1 MTARRAAGAR
11 GGAARIATGLAP
23 LATVMLAACA
33 AKPAAPLPVVP
44 AIAHPTAMRA
54 PISDPLRIRAPRPDV
69 TFPDLVPDL
78 GEEPRWP
85 LTGMQHPS
93 LQPSFDV
100 ADALAEPGI
109 TWTDLC
115 ARNVDRR
122 RDPSHRD
129 ELVYLA
135 GWCAAQQ
142 HDAAAAVGLLAQ
154 VRNSAVP
161 GIAHAVGFDIANILV
176 DSQDAEH
183 ADQILVAT
191 QLRSVELYD
200 LLAAAYFEIGRN
212 DDALQA
218 TAAALQLDSRH
229 AAAATCHRLAR
240 AALLGP
246 EASRGFE
253 VDELTS
259 ASHSRAPDPVCVELA
274 AEVACVADPDV
285 GCRDYNATHHIDLSI
300 EHLAALVEHWR
311 EPRDGGEWMDV
322 ALRIHELG
330 PHIQT
335 LAMESVALDAA
346 VVGSECDVRRLQLI
360 AHRID
365 GFFSTP
371 HAPGV
376 ATKLEWA
383 RTLWK
388 TPQACFAFRAR
399 WLADNPQ

>member
-1 MTARRAAGAR
+1 MTARAAAWQV
-11 GGAARIATGLAP
+11 ASGLA
-23 LATVMLAACA
+23 LASCA
-33 AKPAAPLPVVP
+33 PKPAEPVPVEP
-44 AIAHPTAMRA
+44 RIAHPIGLRA

-78 GEEPRWP
+78 AEEPRWP

-129 ELVYLA
+129 ELIYLA
-135 GWCAAQQ
+135 GWCAAQR
-142 HDAAAAVGLLAQ
+142 HDAAAAIGLLAQ
-154 VRNSAVP
+154 VRSSAVP
-161 GIAHAVGFDIANILV
+161 GIARGVGFDIANILV
-176 DSQDAEH
+176 DTQDAEH

-191 QLRSVELYD
+191 GLRSTEVYD

-212 DDALQA
+212 DDAVQA
-218 TAAALQLDSRH
+218 TSAALQLDAHHTR
-229 AAAATCHRLAR
+229 AATCHRLAR

-246 EASRGFE
+246 EASRAFD

-259 ASHSRAPDPVCVELA
+259 ASHAKVPDPVCVELA
-274 AEVACVADPDV
+274 AEVACLVDPDA
-285 GCRDYNATHHIDLSI
+285 GCRDYDLAHRIDGRI
-300 EHLAALVEHWR
+300 HNLAVLAEHWR
-311 EPRDGGEWMDV
+311 EPRDWQEWMDV
-322 ALRIHELG
+322 AFRIELQG
-330 PHIQT
+330 PRNQT
-335 LAMESVALDAA
+335 LDMESGALDAA
-346 VVGSECDVRRLQLI
+346 VVGTECQGPALQSIATRLDHFV
-360 AHRID
+360 AD
-365 GFFSTP
+365 
-371 HAPGV
+371 HAPGL

-388 TPQACFAFRAR
+388 APDRCRAFRAQ
-399 WLADNPQ
+399 WLRDNPQ